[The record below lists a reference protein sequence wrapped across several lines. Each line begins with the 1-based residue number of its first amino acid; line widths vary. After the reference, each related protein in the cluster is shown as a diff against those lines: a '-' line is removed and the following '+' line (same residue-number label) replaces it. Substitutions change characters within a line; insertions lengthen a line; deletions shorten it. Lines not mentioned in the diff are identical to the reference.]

1 VSTSLVRT
9 EGTAVVAWSQELE
22 GAKMLM
28 RSGLLPKS
36 ITSPEA
42 ALFIILTGRDLG
54 LSPVQ
59 SLRSINVIQGK
70 IEVAADAQLGLFHRA
85 GGKSHWRTLTNEVAV
100 LELHAPWL
108 TEPHAESFT
117 LEDARRA
124 GLGGDNWRK
133 YPKAMLRSRAI
144 TAGLKSVGFDPTAG
158 MYAEGEIGGP
168 EPVLEPAAVVS
179 VASDT
184 SLPLHTGIPDARPER
199 VNVQPPPV
207 RTSSDGYVDLTTGE
221 VTEPATVSAPVPAPA
236 DPVPSAYAPSERQ
249 VKYLNDM
256 MASAVFS
263 DDERA
268 RVAEWL
274 ATKATRQTMK
284 DTIDWAKRTLD
295 QRKSEQAEGAAT

>member
-1 VSTSLVRT
+1 MSTSLVRST
-9 EGTAVVAWSQELE
+9 SAPVVAWNDEME
-22 GAKMLM
+22 GAKMLL
-28 RSGLLPKS
+28 RSGLLPDTIK
-36 ITSPEA
+36 TPEA
-42 ALFIILTGRDLG
+42 ALFIILTGRDMG

-59 SLRSINVIQGK
+59 SLRSIYIVKGK
-70 IEVAADAQLGLFHRA
+70 VEVSADMQLGLFHRE
-85 GGKSHWRTLTNEVAV
+85 GGRSHWVTLSDTQAV
-100 LELHAPWL
+100 LRLAAPWL
-108 TEPHAESFT
+108 LEPHEESFSI
-117 LEDARRA
+117 EDAKRA
-124 GLGGDNWRK
+124 GLAGGQNWRAW
-133 YPKAMLRSRAI
+133 PKAMLRSRAI
-144 TAGLKSVGFDPTAG
+144 TAGLKSIGFDPTAG
-158 MYAEGEIGGP
+158 MYAPGEVGGP
-168 EPVLEPAAVVS
+168 EPVMDAAVVS

-184 SLPLHTGIPDARPER
+184 SLPLHTGIPDAQPER
-199 VNVQPPPV
+199 VNIQPPPV
-207 RTSSDGYVDLTTGE
+207 RTSSEGYVDLTTGE
-221 VTEPATVSAPVPAPA
+221 VTEPAPA